1 MTDRTLVPI
10 RGEVLR
16 PAGRTAGGVW
26 LLRAE
31 GVIDSADHP
40 VMRATTRSPTDLPTV
55 AVDLSLVHL
64 LSASGMSGLLACAQ
78 QLADDGRALYVS
90 GANPTV
96 QRVLD
101 LTATGRITVVPTVA
115 DVLADRATE
124 AADTDLT
131 APAAALAVAPAR
143 PSAVAVAAR
152 TPDADAQLRELV
164 ELRAEARDL
173 RARARAH
180 PLVDRAVGV
189 LMERYR
195 LPGPDAGFALL
206 KSSSQRH
213 NVKVRSLAAAV
224 VTGPR
229 PQDGARA
236 WFPTRVRQEPREAP
250 RLGFLPDVRPDQV
263 NRGRVV
269 EAVLRRAMEISSA
282 ARGDVRLLDPY
293 VRGLRLEK
301 HQGLDDDFREVFE
314 HVEEDDPVACALAVR
329 RLARI
334 TVSDVAS
341 DPLFTDDARAILLAA
356 GSRGVHSTPL
366 TSGRQRCV
374 GVVSTYLDRPA
385 EPLTAAQARAL
396 DELADQAGQW
406 LRWHQTTVLLDALE
420 ELHREALSGA
430 ARHTPV

>member
-1 MTDRTLVPI
+1 MTDRTVVPI

-16 PAGRTAGGVW
+16 PARRTAGGVW

-101 LTATGRITVVPTVA
+101 LTATGHITVLPTVA
-115 DVLADRATE
+115 DVLADRTTE
-124 AADTDLT
+124 AADADLT
-131 APAAALAVAPAR
+131 APAAALAAAPAR

-152 TPDADAQLRELV
+152 SPDADAQLSELV

-173 RARARAH
+173 RARARTH

-195 LPGPDAGFALL
+195 LSGPEAGFALL

-236 WFPTRVRQEPREAP
+236 WFPTRDRQAAP

-269 EAVLRRAMEISSA
+269 EAVLRRAMEVSSA
-282 ARGDVRLLDPY
+282 VRGDVRLLDPY

-374 GVVSTYLDRPA
+374 GVVSIYLDRPA

-396 DELADQAGQW
+396 DEVAGQAGQW
-406 LRWHQTTVLLDALE
+406 LYWHQTTVLLDALE
-420 ELHREALSGA
+420 ELHREALAGV
-430 ARHTPV
+430 ARHTPA